1 MRDVVPAIQDVDS
14 MMYCDDDGDL
24 GTRIVMDH
32 TGIATPLVSIA
43 QHREVSWFVVAI
55 LVEGVPMLLW
65 CRSRTSVVRVS
76 SNNSVVID
84 KVVCWDHKGTA
95 SDRESNPVHGSSLI
109 AVSITGSGGLLSRDV
124 SRIYPG
130 LCSCKLGN
138 GVVKLLQILIEFC
151 KGIHSGKV
159 LGIRLHDTYTE
170 L

>member
-1 MRDVVPAIQDVDS
+1 MPGPPFYGCPKRGGGKLCEHLRYILFLDPARPFGSRVDMRGS
-14 MMYCDDDGDL
+14 
-24 GTRIVMDH
+24 
-32 TGIATPLVSIA
+32 SIA

-130 LCSCKLGN
+130 LCSCKL
-138 GVVKLLQILIEFC
+138 
-151 KGIHSGKV
+151 
-159 LGIRLHDTYTE
+159 
-170 L
+170 